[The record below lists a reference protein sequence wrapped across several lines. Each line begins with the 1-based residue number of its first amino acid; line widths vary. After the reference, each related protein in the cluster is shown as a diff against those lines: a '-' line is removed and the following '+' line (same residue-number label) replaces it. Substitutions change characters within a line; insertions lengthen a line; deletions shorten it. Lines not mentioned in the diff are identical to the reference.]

1 MPGIGDILASVV
13 GGGLQ
18 GFVQGKQ
25 AKMQRETAQKER
37 DRQFGL
43 QQKTEQRQQD
53 KADRE
58 MEKRNLEIAG
68 KEEAGALLDTMRGI
82 SPNTPADVVLDLWN
96 QGADAARRGGMDLKT
111 YDNMIER
118 SLLASGATVEKPL
131 SALKQ
136 EQLTKAQQGNQVFT
150 VTPEIAKEFG
160 LPEGTKLS
168 VDELRELRS
177 TERLS
182 RVRESQITENQAN
195 TAKIR
200 KATNKQ
206 KEAKEI
212 KERDLVGEL
221 RKIGLALG
229 SVDKDSDAEKE
240 LLQLQ
245 SDLSLALRQKREK
258 GKVERRESDIFY
270 KATKEREA
278 SQKNAQTF
286 APIDAAQPQAQAPNQ
301 QNKRTEA
308 EAYLKQAG
316 LPITDNNINYY
327 LNSVK

>member
-96 QGADAARRGGMDLKT
+96 QGADAARRGGMNMET

-182 RVRESQITENQAN
+182 RVRESQVTENQAN

-212 KERDLVGEL
+212 KERDLVKEL
-221 RKIGLALG
+221 RNIELALG
-229 SVDKDSDAEKE
+229 STDKDSASEKT
-240 LLQLQ
+240 L
-245 SDLSLALRQKREK
+245 LALEKDIAARLEKQRREK
-258 GKVERRESDIFY
+258 RLKGDVFY
-270 KATKEREA
+270 QATQEREA
-278 SQKNAQTF
+278 LNPGQTF